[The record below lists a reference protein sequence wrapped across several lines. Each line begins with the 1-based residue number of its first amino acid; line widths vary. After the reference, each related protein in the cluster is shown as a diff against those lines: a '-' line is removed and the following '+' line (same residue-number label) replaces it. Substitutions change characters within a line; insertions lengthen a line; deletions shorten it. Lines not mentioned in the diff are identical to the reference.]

1 MPDSKQRRP
10 HILLGVTGSVAA
22 IKLPLLCQQL
32 GEIGDLK
39 VITTNAA
46 QHFMTMSA
54 PVPKVEGM
62 EFLNDEDEWHSW
74 QRVGDEVLH
83 IELRR
88 WADIFIIAPLSA
100 NSLAKLANG
109 LADNLLTCVARA
121 WDHQAANMLV
131 APAMNTC
138 MWSGP
143 FTAAH
148 LTTLYDMGM
157 AILPPISKRL
167 ACGDTGVGA
176 MAEPA
181 SIAEAARALLQLKG
195 GKQLGQQRW
204 WRRLPWPRPKR
215 QLPGGAFQ
223 REGIC
228 SGPSAHN
235 CFPAV
240 AAALISSAAVLLYA
254 VVRVARQ

>member
-1 MPDSKQRRP
+1 
-10 HILLGVTGSVAA
+10 VAA
-22 IKLPLLCQQL
+22 IKVPQLCQLL
-32 GEIGDLK
+32 GEIGDVK
-39 VITTNAA
+39 VISTTAA
-46 QHFMTMSA
+46 QHFMATWSA
-54 PVPKVEGM
+54 PAPHVEGM
-62 EFLNDEDEWHSW
+62 EFLNDKDEWHSW

-109 LADNLLTCVARA
+109 MADNLLTCVARA

-138 MWSGP
+138 MWTGP

-148 LTTLYDMGM
+148 LATLYNMGV

-181 SIAEAARALLQLKG
+181 SVAEAARTLLQLKDD
-195 GKQLGQQRW
+195 KQLGRQRW
-204 WRRLPWPRPKR
+204 WRRLPWPRR
-215 QLPGGAFQ
+215 RRRLPGGAFQ
-223 REGIC
+223 RGSI
-228 SGPSAHN
+228 PSRPPAHP
-235 CFPAV
+235 CLPAF
-240 AAALISSAAVLLYA
+240 AAALIPSAAVLLYA
-254 VVRVARQ
+254 AARLGRQHRV